1 MEALEPRMEEAGGKL
16 RALLRAGLADA
27 LRQGNAPAQAHCL
40 QAFAAV
46 GDAHS
51 AEQVR
56 TTCQGP
62 CMYAS
67 MGLKLEPIEPSIRV
81 LKSHHRA
88 VVTPGLRK
96 CALGIVHCVPNPS
109 TCNP

>member
-51 AEQVR
+51 AEQVSHCLLL
-56 TTCQGP
+56 TCLPAYLLGP
-62 CMYAS
+62 
-67 MGLKLEPIEPSIRV
+67 
-81 LKSHHRA
+81 SHAWGQTRRSA
-88 VVTPGLRK
+88 
-96 CALGIVHCVPNPS
+96 A
-109 TCNP
+109 